1 MKKEVSDDM
10 YREPP
15 FSFILSVLM
24 IGLSRSGILPGS
36 AQKLLDELC
45 GMLSKYPVGL
55 RGEVTEV

>member
-1 MKKEVSDDM
+1 M

-55 RGEVTEV
+55 WGEVTEV